1 MQNKNYLNVRLNLF
15 VLVFRLPSQW
25 WWVKPWFMAS
35 DFLKEKKSLYEFIAL
50 SSRFYSPQSQTEERK
65 QKNELLRCRITFF
78 GSSERLR
85 FIYFFFHS
93 GQWKTTMGLFVQRV
107 CRLLSWN
114 RMANI
119 FFSLLPFR
127 PEVCMIKWL
136 CRYS

>member
-1 MQNKNYLNVRLNLF
+1 MLDWTFSFLF
-15 VLVFRLPSQW
+15 LDCHRNDDGSSPDSWHRIFV
-25 WWVKPWFMAS
+25 
-35 DFLKEKKSLYEFIAL
+35 KEKKSLYEFIAL

-65 QKNELLRCRITFF
+65 QKNGLLRCRITFF

-93 GQWKTTMGLFVQRV
+93 GQWKTTIGLFVQRV

-127 PEVCMIKWL
+127 PKVCMIKWL